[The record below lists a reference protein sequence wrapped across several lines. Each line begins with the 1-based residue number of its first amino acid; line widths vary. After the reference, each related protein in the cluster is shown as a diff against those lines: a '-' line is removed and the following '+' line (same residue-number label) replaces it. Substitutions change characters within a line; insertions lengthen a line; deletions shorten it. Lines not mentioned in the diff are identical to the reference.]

1 MRRACFPSVARH
13 LSAGTARLVD
23 MLVDKRAIPQFIS
36 SPLPD
41 LGTKLVDLS
50 VQFPWAMGTNG
61 AEKLGLA
68 GRSGGRPTSYWA
80 ASPKGVRSG
89 PWRPRFWTT
98 TRVGLG
104 HFSRYG
110 WYGRARIPL
119 SPTTTSVSASRSR
132 PHRARELRRRR
143 ARSPC
148 LLASSP
154 RFAVAFHGTPRPMH
168 PVPRRGE
175 LETAST
181 RTASRVSGRACE
193 GSCARGSTS
202 VCPCACKLGS
212 SEPKTVAVVKAK
224 PSPVGAPSWT
234 GGGWVPSTAAFGY
247 LMWRPRTKRNKLG
260 RPVMNSSSRARASP
274 LPFTGFASRA
284 LSPWRVVGAPRG
296 PFALAGIPVRLLLQH
311 GDDRCVSLWALWASP
326 NGPGTPAHAEEVIWF

>member
-143 ARSPC
+143 AHLACSPARLDLQWLSMAHHVPC
-148 LLASSP
+148 TLSPGGESWRQLAPGLRPESQGGHAREAAQEALLAC
-154 RFAVAFHGTPRPMH
+154 A
-168 PVPRRGE
+168 PVHANWE
-175 LETAST
+175 
-181 RTASRVSGRACE
+181 
-193 GSCARGSTS
+193 
-202 VCPCACKLGS
+202 
-212 SEPKTVAVVKAK
+212 
-224 PSPVGAPSWT
+224 
-234 GGGWVPSTAAFGY
+234 
-247 LMWRPRTKRNKLG
+247 
-260 RPVMNSSSRARASP
+260 
-274 LPFTGFASRA
+274 A
-284 LSPWRVVGAPRG
+284 LSPRPW
-296 PFALAGIPVRLLLQH
+296 Q
-311 GDDRCVSLWALWASP
+311 W
-326 NGPGTPAHAEEVIWF
+326 